1 MSPSPNVQNFLHFV
15 GGVVLVL
22 LGHLFFLGLVLLG
35 VIVWSTYLPRPS
47 QDYWEIGVLIV
58 ALMGLGVFQL
68 LYVVPLTLYLR
79 ARSMTMAWQAVVVT
93 AALTLLGSG
102 ICGSMAFF

>member
-1 MSPSPNVQNFLHFV
+1 MSPSPTLQNLLHFV

-35 VIVWSTYLPRPS
+35 VIFWSAYLPRPS
-47 QDYWEIGVLIV
+47 QDYWEIGVLIG

-79 ARSMTMAWQAVVVT
+79 SRALTLVWQAVVVT

-102 ICGSMAFF
+102 ICGGMALF